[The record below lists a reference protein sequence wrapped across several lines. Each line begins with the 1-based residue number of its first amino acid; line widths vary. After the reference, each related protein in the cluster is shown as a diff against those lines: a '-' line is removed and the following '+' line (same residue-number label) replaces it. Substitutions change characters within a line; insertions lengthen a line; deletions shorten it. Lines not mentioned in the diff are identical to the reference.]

1 MTVSAAK
8 RASNDRWDRENMA
21 YQTVKVNRALLEE
34 FKAKAAARG
43 EKVNTILRQAMENYI
58 AEHSEE

>member
-21 YQTVKVNRALLEE
+21 YQTVKVNRTLLEE

-58 AEHSEE
+58 AEE

>member
-21 YQTVKVNRALLEE
+21 YQTVKVSRALLEA

-43 EKVNTILRQAMENYI
+43 EKVNTILRQAMEKYI
-58 AEHSEE
+58 AEE

>member
-21 YQTVKVNRALLEE
+21 YQTVKVSRALLEE

-58 AEHSEE
+58 AEE